1 MSTVISVRIK
11 EELEKHGIDIS
22 KEVWKFLEELYIK
35 VRAKEYVNK
44 WVKELKYVKPSEKG
58 FSIKSVREDRESHW
72 FVFPS
77 KIFSKEEGWEKVDQ
91 IIEEGVINP
100 DLSVKEV
107 ANALWKKILM
117 GEMNEDFAIKILYD
131 LLKREAIIIVNQD
144 EYLIEAFKTANR
156 NKITIYEFLFISLA
170 KSINLELVTSDIKQY
185 EIAKNEGVNAHLI

>member
-1 MSTVISVRIK
+1 M
-11 EELEKHGIDIS
+11 
-22 KEVWKFLEELYIK
+22 
-35 VRAKEYVNK
+35 
-44 WVKELKYVKPSEKG
+44 
-58 FSIKSVREDRESHW
+58 
-72 FVFPS
+72 
-77 KIFSKEEGWEKVDQ
+77 DQ